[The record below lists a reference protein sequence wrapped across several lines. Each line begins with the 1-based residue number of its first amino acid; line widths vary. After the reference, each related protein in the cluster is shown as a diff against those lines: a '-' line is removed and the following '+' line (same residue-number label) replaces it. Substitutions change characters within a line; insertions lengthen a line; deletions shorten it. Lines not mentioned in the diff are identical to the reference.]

1 MANVGLE
8 RNQTASY
15 ATQLNTRR
23 RYDLGELCV
32 PCHSLRCVAFNRPLY
47 HALLLAGTTSPQN
60 GWSSESSLVK
70 RQRPKGDET
79 RFIQYNPSI
88 MSKTDVGEL
97 PMKKKNRLA
106 LDGAPQELSRRMS
119 RGSIKSSQSDKE
131 NTIVE

>member
-32 PCHSLRCVAFNRPLY
+32 PCHSLRWVAFNRPLY

-79 RFIQYNPSI
+79 PYNSSI
-88 MSKTDVGEL
+88 VSKTDVGEL

>member
-15 ATQLNTRR
+15 ATQLNTKR
-23 RYDLGELCV
+23 RYDLGELSV
-32 PCHSLRCVAFNRPLY
+32 PCHSLRCVAFDRSVY
-47 HALLLAGTTSPQN
+47 HALLSAGTTPPQN

-70 RQRPKGDET
+70 RQRPKGDEA
-79 RFIQYNPSI
+79 RFVQYNS
-88 MSKTDVGEL
+88 SRTDAGEL
-97 PMKKKNRLA
+97 PMKKKNRQA
-106 LDGAPQELSRRMS
+106 LDGSPQELSRRMS